1 MAEIGRKNRRL
12 SQENRERPEAL
23 TRRHTYYRVGERREG
38 FALRFIIYCN
48 KDEQNLWITC
58 KKRKFSFIIQE
69 ITEALRL
76 CITCAHPVT
85 TNSSLQEETEMA
97 DAPKKTG
104 RGDKYRQRGPT
115 RPLEVRAEEAKL
127 RMELYQ
133 TRLGIRDK
141 QREAKNLRDKIFRK
155 QGK

>member
-1 MAEIGRKNRRL
+1 
-12 SQENRERPEAL
+12 
-23 TRRHTYYRVGERREG
+23 
-38 FALRFIIYCN
+38 
-48 KDEQNLWITC
+48 
-58 KKRKFSFIIQE
+58 
-69 ITEALRL
+69 
-76 CITCAHPVT
+76 
-85 TNSSLQEETEMA
+85 MA

-133 TRLGIRDK
+133 TRLDIRDK
-141 QREAKNLRDKIFRK
+141 QRAAKTLRDKIFRK